1 MNKNLLVII
10 LLLSSWFYSCS
21 KNNQSGTATAI
32 IDSTPLA
39 NTIAKNDTINV
50 MAYNVLNYGDGCQGS
65 TNTLDSLFKIIIQYT
80 QPDLLSCE
88 KMAAFNSTRGMAGN
102 LADDIL
108 MNVLNTDFPSQYD
121 YATPTN
127 TSSGSKMSVLFFNRK
142 KLTYLKTETLLASIS
157 DFDLY
162 KLYYNDIN
170 LPITHDTTFLYVVVN
185 HTQSGSSSTI
195 RDQQVATEMSDLRYK
210 FLNFP
215 NLINMGDFNTSGS
228 YEPGY

>member
-88 KMAAFNSTRGMAGN
+88 KMAAFNST
-102 LADDIL
+102 
-108 MNVLNTDFPSQYD
+108 
-121 YATPTN
+121 
-127 TSSGSKMSVLFFNRK
+127 
-142 KLTYLKTETLLASIS
+142 
-157 DFDLY
+157 
-162 KLYYNDIN
+162 
-170 LPITHDTTFLYVVVN
+170 
-185 HTQSGSSSTI
+185 
-195 RDQQVATEMSDLRYK
+195 
-210 FLNFP
+210 
-215 NLINMGDFNTSGS
+215 
-228 YEPGY
+228 